1 MHLIAPNLIFLPL
14 GPKKH
19 AFSNIKGPTFN
30 ALRSIKMKIVQ
41 VPHNEKTK
49 HLNFF
54 ISKY

>member
-30 ALRSIKMKIVQ
+30 ALRSIKMKVQ